1 MSCSRCVSSGDAS
14 GEQCKGALC
23 DNRPSPG
30 NAKSTRAHGR
40 AVPAHRIAGMMATTI
55 ARLAP
60 FRGIDFAQT
69 FIAVGTL
76 NTRLILTSG
85 KLDDAGFAKLGEI
98 GLPVREASCRLLH
111 RGALGSPMAPL
122 RRADNSGEVAKWG
135 CSVLV
140 SRLRGF
146 GHEMLTSYAFGQR
159 MLTCSAHH
167 SRRRDFSTSPPI
179 VELPECDHELARILG
194 NCTVC
199 PAS

>member
-1 MSCSRCVSSGDAS
+1 MASEGVAAVAASMSCSRCVSSGDAS
-14 GEQCKGALC
+14 GEQWKGALC

-122 RRADNSGEVAKWG
+122 RRADNSGEVAKCVSG
-135 CSVLV
+135 DPVVVLFGR
-140 SRLRGF
+140 SEHRHFLRPY
-146 GHEMLTSYAFGQR
+146 S
-159 MLTCSAHH
+159 SAEIYLNRFLHV
-167 SRRRDFSTSPPI
+167 DF
-179 VELPECDHELARILG
+179 VAAG
-194 NCTVC
+194 VGAAVA
-199 PAS
+199 PAVTHA

>member
-140 SRLRGF
+140 SPLRVF
-146 GHEMLTSYAFGQR
+146 GHKLLTRIAFGQK
-159 MLTCSAHH
+159 MLTCSVQQNCH
-167 SRRRDFSTSPPI
+167 RRMAVMPSGPDNI
-179 VELPECDHELARILG
+179 
-194 NCTVC
+194 
-199 PAS
+199 